1 VHTICVVGLGPRGLS
16 VLERLCSNAAAG
28 HQRIVVHVV
37 DPHLDVGGRVW
48 RTSQPG
54 VLLMNTVASQV
65 TMFTDDSVSCDGPV
79 RTGPSLFEWAKLFV
93 PTEPF
98 GPYPA
103 WVYAEAEV
111 LGPDSYPTRAF
122 YGHYLRWV
130 FERLD
135 RFVPDL
141 VTVRRHPTTAVALAD
156 SDGGRQRVVLADG
169 TVLDGL
175 DAVVLALGHLDQR
188 AAVDETAYS
197 SYAERHDLVYVP
209 TGNPAEAHLDA
220 IRPGAPVALRG
231 LGLNYFDYQAL
242 LTVGRGGR
250 YERGDD
256 GLTYEPSGREPLL
269 VAGSRRGVPYHSRGA
284 NQKGVTG
291 RHLPLFLTAEVIKGL
306 RARVEASQDDGAS
319 AVRFMTDVWPLVD
332 REVRAVYHHTLLA
345 GRGDLAVAEE
355 FLREYVGLPDAAAD
369 DQLLARFEISAAER
383 WDWERI
389 ARPAGDR
396 RFTGPDDYQAWLLAH
411 LRSDLDEARQGNVRG
426 PLKAALDVMRDIRNE
441 VRLVVDHGGLAGSSY
456 REELEGWYTPLNA
469 FVSIGPPP
477 SRIEEMVALIE
488 AGVLR
493 VSGPGMRVAADPRGA
508 GWMVTSDVPGDEV
521 MVTAL
526 VEARLHEVDIRQTT
540 DPLIASLLAHGECT
554 TYRIPDPDADYRTGG
569 LAVTPKPYRIVDAAG
584 RAHPRRYAFGVP
596 TEPVHWGTA
605 AGVRPGVD
613 SVILGDADAIAR
625 AALSVVD
632 VGGLDDARSSLLDHP
647 GGRAASA
654 SERRRD
660 HTDGARQGA
669 QT

>member
-1 VHTICVVGLGPRGLS
+1 MGLGPRGLS

-37 DPHLDVGGRVW
+37 DPHLEVGGRVW

-54 VLLMNTVASQV
+54 ELLMNTVASQV

-98 GPYPA
+98 GPYPD
-103 WVYAEAEV
+103 WVYAEAEA

-130 FERLD
+130 LGRLE

-141 VTVRRHPTTAVALAD
+141 VVVRRHATAAVGLADESSGRQRVALAD
-156 SDGGRQRVVLADG
+156 G
-169 TVLDGL
+169 TALGGL

-188 AAVDETAYS
+188 ACADETAYTEH
-197 SYAERHDLVYVP
+197 ARRHDLVYVP
-209 TGNPAEAHLDA
+209 TGNPAEARLDR
-220 IRPGAPVALRG
+220 IRPGMPVGLRG

-242 LTVGRGGR
+242 LTVGRDGRFVRDEGGALR
-250 YERGDD
+250 
-256 GLTYEPSGREPLL
+256 YEPSGLEPLL

-284 NQKGVTG
+284 NQKGVNG
-291 RHLPLFLTAEVIKGL
+291 RHQPLFLTAEVIKEL
-306 RARVEASQDDGAS
+306 RARAEAAKEDGAGV
-319 AVRFMTDVWPLVD
+319 VRFVADVWPLVD
-332 REVRAVYHHTLLA
+332 REVRAVYHHALLVRRSGLTTA
-345 GRGDLAVAEE
+345 TD
-355 FLREYVGLPDAAAD
+355 FLGEYVGLPDVAD
-369 DQLLARFEISAAER
+369 EDALLTRFGIAAEDR

-389 ARPAGDR
+389 ARPAGTR
-396 RFTGPDDYQAWLLAH
+396 RFSGPADYQAWLLDH
-411 LRSDLDEARQGNVRG
+411 LRHDLDEARQGNVRG

-456 REELEGWYTPLNA
+456 RDELEGWYTPLNA
-469 FVSIGPPP
+469 YLSIGPPP
-477 SRIEEMVALIE
+477 SRVEEMVALME

-493 VSGPGMRVAADPRGA
+493 ICGPGMRVAAAPGGA
-508 GWMVTSDVPGDEV
+508 GWLVSSDVPGDEV
-521 MVTAL
+521 LVTAL
-526 VEARLHEVDIRQTT
+526 VDARLHDVDIRCTT
-540 DPLIASLLAHGECT
+540 DPLVSGLLARGECT
-554 TYRIPDPDADYRTGG
+554 TYRISDPDDDYRTGG
-569 LAVTPKPYRIVDAAG
+569 LAVTPKPYRLLDAAG
-584 RAHPRRYAFGVP
+584 RAHPRRFAFGVP

-625 AALSVVD
+625 AALSLV
-632 VGGLDDARSSLLDHP
+632 RTT
-647 GGRAASA
+647 
-654 SERRRD
+654 E
-660 HTDGARQGA
+660 GA
-669 QT
+669 QA